1 MSKETEF
8 KNRDRYIQ
16 LGIAI
21 STLRKMRG
29 LSQEQLAERMC
40 VSRSAIAKWE
50 TDKGLPDIENL
61 KILSRFLGVSMDSLL
76 SDSDDAPSSVIRKQY
91 HLSSYGRGCKKVRK
105 DRLMCSEFP
114 DARICTLLGRPVLA
128 EEGNIVDSTLGF
140 LTPIPFGSPEFMKS
154 VRDLERDFYLV
165 EREDEQ
171 FFATVT
177 DDTLELRLLPQKQTE
192 NTFHLGNWVFVRGNY
207 LVEE

>member
-1 MSKETEF
+1 MT
-8 KNRDRYIQ
+8 
-16 LGIAI
+16 LGERIRQA
-21 STLRKMRG
+21 RKYCG
-29 LSQEQLAERMC
+29 LSQEQLAEQMC

-76 SDSDDAPSSVIRKQY
+76 SDSDDAPFSVIRKQY
-91 HLSSYGRGCKKVRK
+91 YLSTYGRGCKKVRK
-105 DRLMCSEFP
+105 NRLMRSEFP

-177 DDTLELRLLPQKQTE
+177 NDTLELRLLPQKQTG
-192 NTFHLGNWVFVRGNY
+192 NTFQLGNWVFVRGNY